1 MHCDTHYHRRRVCVM
16 MTAGPR
22 GATTGS
28 PPAPHCCCS
37 RHTDRVQ
44 PCFGQR
50 ASRSISIPNRP
61 GTVLLQA
68 VQALSADRTAGSC
81 LTAGAP
87 CGGCSNPA
95 SVLEWSGD
103 GRLFGE
109 VSSTCW
115 TFHMLAFFQR
125 LLLVPSLTH
134 WHQHRQLSR
143 WIQASTQPWHE
154 TTTAGLRELHAA
166 GTRQDRKTQ
175 QQVTLQQPA

>member
-1 MHCDTHYHRRRVCVM
+1 VSSTCTHVQHSQQQVSNKSATRRSAADNKKQRRFVFTAARTSPWSGRRQDI
-16 MTAGPR
+16 TAGQQCAALHQHQQK
-22 GATTGS
+22 G
-28 PPAPHCCCS
+28 
-37 RHTDRVQ
+37 
-44 PCFGQR
+44 
-50 ASRSISIPNRP
+50 
-61 GTVLLQA
+61 LLYCQSNTSS
-68 VQALSADRTAGSC
+68 AL
-81 LTAGAP
+81 P
-87 CGGCSNPA
+87 
-95 SVLEWSGD
+95 D
-103 GRLFGE
+103 GRVPTYTLPPNLPACTL
-109 VSSTCW
+109 TCW